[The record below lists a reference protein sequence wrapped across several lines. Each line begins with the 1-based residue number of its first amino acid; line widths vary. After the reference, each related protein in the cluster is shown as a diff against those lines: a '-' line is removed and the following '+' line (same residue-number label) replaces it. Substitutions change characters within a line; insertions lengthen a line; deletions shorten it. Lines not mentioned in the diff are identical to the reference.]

1 MPSNAILEQKKQ
13 IVADLAEQIK
23 ASASGVVVN
32 YQGITVEK
40 DTALRKALL
49 EAGVKY
55 VVMKNTLT
63 GRACDMCGYEDM
75 KQYLN
80 GMTAIAISKD
90 DPIAPAKIMKE
101 YAEKIES
108 FEILAGYV
116 DGGVIDKA
124 GVLNLADIPSKE
136 VLIAKFLG
144 SIKSPIYN
152 FAYAIQAVIDKG
164 EDSTEAPAA
173 EAVEEAPATEAVAEE
188 APAAETAAE

>member
-13 IVADLAEQIK
+13 VVADLAEQIK

-32 YQGITVEK
+32 YQGITVEN
-40 DTALRKALL
+40 DTALRKALR

-63 GRACDMCGYEDM
+63 GRACDMCGYSDM

-80 GMTAIAISKD
+80 GMTAIAISSPE
-90 DPIAPAKIMKE
+90 DPIAPAKILKE
-101 YAEKIES
+101 YADKIES
-108 FEILAGYV
+108 FQILAGYC
-116 DGGVIDKA
+116 DGEVLDAA
-124 GVLNLADIPSKE
+124 GINNLADIPSKE

-152 FAYAIQAVIDKG
+152 LAYALQAVIDKNG
-164 EDSTEAPAA
+164 
-173 EAVEEAPATEAVAEE
+173 EE
-188 APAAETAAE
+188 APAAEEAAPAEETAAE

>member
-13 IVADLAEQIK
+13 VVADLAEQIK
-23 ASASGVVVN
+23 ASAAGVVVN
-32 YQGITVEK
+32 YQGITVDN
-40 DTALRKALL
+40 DTALRKALR

-63 GRACDMCGYEDM
+63 GRACEMCGYSDM

-80 GMTAIAISKD
+80 GMTAIAISSPE
-90 DPIAPAKIMKE
+90 DPIAPAKILKE

-108 FEILAGYV
+108 FKILAGYC
-116 DGGVIDKA
+116 DGEVIDAA
-124 GVLNLADIPSKE
+124 GVNSLAEIPSKE

-152 FAYAIQAVIDKG
+152 LAYALQAVVDKG
-164 EDSTEAPAA
+164 EEAPAA
-173 EAVEEAPATEAVAEE
+173 EEAAAPAEE
-188 APAAETAAE
+188 APAAEVAETPAE